1 MGNLQKNRI
10 TKNKEMKKLIG
21 VLNLTN
27 DFFLSVVLEDV
38 SACEYVLRIL
48 MNMEDL
54 KVKTVKTQ
62 YSIRQVG
69 THSVYLDVLAED
81 SKGRIYEMEI
91 QNGDSDSHVRR
102 VRYITGSIDTATLD
116 KGMSYQNLPELHIFY
131 ITTFDLAGLGKTVY
145 DVTRKVAGTD
155 MILDNGVHEHYINTV
170 VDDGTEIAGLMKYF
184 VKTEGSDT
192 SRGALSRRVGYLKN
206 EGNGEEYMCDVIMEF
221 MKEHMSD
228 LMEEVKRKSIEEGKV
243 LGKASGEAQGRANA
257 LALAKMY
264 YQGKTAVEI
273 SITLNMP
280 EEDVADAIRQLEE
293 D

>member
-1 MGNLQKNRI
+1 MRGK
-10 TKNKEMKKLIG
+10 
-21 VLNLTN
+21 
-27 DFFLSVVLEDV
+27 V

-116 KGMSYQNLPELHIFY
+116 KGMSYQNMPELHIFY
-131 ITTFDLAGLGKTVY
+131 ITTFDL
-145 DVTRKVAGTD
+145 
-155 MILDNGVHEHYINTV
+155 
-170 VDDGTEIAGLMKYF
+170 AGLMKYF